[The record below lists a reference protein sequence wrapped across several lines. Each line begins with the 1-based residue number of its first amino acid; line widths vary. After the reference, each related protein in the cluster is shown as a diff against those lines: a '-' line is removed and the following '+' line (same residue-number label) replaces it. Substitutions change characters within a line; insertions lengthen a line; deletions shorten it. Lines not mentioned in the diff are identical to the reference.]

1 MTFQNKVC
9 RKLDSTNPNFVPPK
23 NRIIEMIKQISF
35 ALVFGLVSTT
45 ATADSHRATYQD
57 PASKEETTGAIS
69 GAIIGGIA
77 GGPPGLIF
85 GAAFGAV
92 FGEGWHANSH
102 FDELQGNL
110 YKIQLRL
117 ATLQEESQAMQAKH
131 RLTVQR
137 LKEISISRAPTY
149 TKNIQTSTAGYCDN
163 SILSLNFRSGSS
175 VIETHYEEQLASL
188 VKIAEQM
195 PTASVEIT
203 GYSDRTGNPELNLSL
218 SRERSRSV
226 KQFLNSRGIQNS
238 SMQTIAHGETSPLYS
253 AQNFESDFF
262 DRRVIIRLRSGSASM
277 LTRNPDGG

>member
-1 MTFQNKVC
+1 
-9 RKLDSTNPNFVPPK
+9 
-23 NRIIEMIKQISF
+23 MIKQISL
-35 ALVFGLVSTT
+35 ALVFGLASTT
-45 ATADSHRATYQD
+45 TIADSHRANYED

-85 GAAFGAV
+85 GAAFGAL
-92 FGEGWHANSH
+92 FGEGWHAISN
-102 FDELQGNL
+102 FDQLQGNL
-110 YKIQLRL
+110 YEIQLRV
-117 ATLQEESQAMQAKH
+117 AALQEEGQAMQAEH
-131 RLTVQR
+131 RSTVQR
-137 LKEISISRAPTY
+137 LEEISISRAPTY

-188 VKIAEQM
+188 VKIAEQI
-195 PTASVEIT
+195 PTASLEIT
-203 GYSDRTGNPELNLSL
+203 GYSDRTGNPELNLNL

-226 KQFLNSRGIQNS
+226 KQFLNNRGIQNS

-262 DRRVIIRLRSGSASM
+262 DRRVIIRLRSGRASM

>member
-1 MTFQNKVC
+1 
-9 RKLDSTNPNFVPPK
+9 
-23 NRIIEMIKQISF
+23 MIKQISF

-57 PASKEETTGAIS
+57 PASKEETTGVIS

-149 TKNIQTSTAGYCDN
+149 TANIQTSTAGYWDN
-163 SILSLNFRSGSS
+163 TILSLNFRSGSS

-188 VKIAEQM
+188 IKIAEQM
-195 PTASVEIT
+195 PAASVEIT

-218 SRERSRSV
+218 SRERSMSV
-226 KQFLNSRGIQNS
+226 KQFLNSKGIQNS
-238 SMQTIAHGETSPLYS
+238 SIQTIAHGETSPLYS

-262 DRRVIIRLRSGSASM
+262 DRRVIIRLRSGGASI

>member
-1 MTFQNKVC
+1 
-9 RKLDSTNPNFVPPK
+9 
-23 NRIIEMIKQISF
+23 MIKQISL
-35 ALVFGLVSTT
+35 ALVFGLASTT
-45 ATADSHRATYQD
+45 AIADSHRANYED

-69 GAIIGGIA
+69 GAIIGGIT

-85 GAAFGAV
+85 GAAFGAL
-92 FGEGWHANSH
+92 FGEGWHAISN
-102 FDELQGNL
+102 FDQLQGNL
-110 YKIQLRL
+110 YEIQLRV
-117 ATLQEESQAMQAKH
+117 AALQEEGQAMQAEH
-131 RLTVQR
+131 RSTVQR
-137 LKEISISRAPTY
+137 LEEISISRAPTY

-262 DRRVIIRLRSGSASM
+262 DRRVIIRLRSGRASM